1 MEKLILMLLRHL
13 LISKAVTAVQV
24 EHRLLFEESNE
35 EDAAIESGRHEAYME
50 IATLIDDLIRGAL

>member
-1 MEKLILMLLRHL
+1 MEKLILMLLRNL

-35 EDAAIESGRHEAYME
+35 KDAAIEDGRHEAYME
-50 IATLIDDLIRGAL
+50 IATLIDDLIRNAL